1 MKTTIEIADT
11 LLKEA
16 RRVAVRE
23 RTTVR
28 ALVEEGL
35 RRVVAERNHP
45 SAFRLRRATF
55 RGTGLQPTAATA
67 SWQDLRELAY
77 EGPWRVI
84 AVDTNLLV
92 YAHRED
98 SPWHEAAYARIAE
111 LAEGRAP
118 GPFPGRAH
126 TGFWRS

>member
-11 LLKEA
+11 LLDEA

-35 RRVVAERNHP
+35 RRVVAERNQP

-55 RGTGLQPTAATA
+55 RGKGLQPTAATA
-67 SWQDLRELAY
+67 SWQGLRELVY
-77 EGPWRVI
+77 EGR
-84 AVDTNLLV
+84 
-92 YAHRED
+92 
-98 SPWHEAAYARIAE
+98 
-111 LAEGRAP
+111 G
-118 GPFPGRAH
+118 G
-126 TGFWRS
+126 

>member
-35 RRVVAERNHP
+35 RRVVAERNQP

-77 EGPWRVI
+77 EGR
-84 AVDTNLLV
+84 
-92 YAHRED
+92 
-98 SPWHEAAYARIAE
+98 
-111 LAEGRAP
+111 G
-118 GPFPGRAH
+118 G
-126 TGFWRS
+126 